1 MAWLGLFMIDFI
13 LENPWVVL
21 GAGIVLAVGIL
32 VAGLQTGH
40 KQLLWAAGVIGALAC
55 GLCYLGSVIV
65 TERESVV
72 AALTATAEAIERND
86 HPAVF
91 EAIYL
96 NPTSNVMSSKQSLPS
111 LEIETFQITKF
122 FDIQFSGGQSARR
135 AKVALN
141 IFLRGQYRDF
151 QLNFPRY
158 LEIVLYRVD
167 GKWLIYDFTEADPMQ
182 GFKERMILDGNW

>member
-1 MAWLGLFMIDFI
+1 MIDFI
-13 LENPWVVL
+13 LENHWVVL
-21 GAGIVLAVGIL
+21 GLGIAVAVGLLI
-32 VAGLQTGH
+32 AGLQTGR
-40 KQLLWAAGVIGALAC
+40 KSLLWTAGVISALAC

-72 AALTATAEAIERND
+72 AMLTTTAEAIEQND

-91 EAIYL
+91 EAIYP
-96 NPTSNVMSSKQSLPS
+96 NPSSIVMSSKQSLPS
-111 LEIETFQITKF
+111 LEVESFQITKI
-122 FDIQFSGGQSARR
+122 FDIQFSGVQSARR

-141 IFLRGQYRDF
+141 IFLRGQFRNL

-167 GKWLIYDFTEADPMQ
+167 GKWLVYDYTDADPMQ
-182 GFKERMILDGNW
+182 GFKERLILDGNW